1 MIIQHW
7 LFTSLGGFH
16 GSFWLKRE
24 ISSFWEEN
32 FGAKIWSGGSW
43 LGGAIPLPSGRALSA
58 LGKRFSP
65 KNCPHLHHHAYHI
78 LANFDV
84 ILNLSPLRKGGM
96 GAGDTI
102 QSYNHQKRDF
112 QHRNIS
118 IDDDNIDVV
127 NDNDKE
133 PGETGWMSNCG
144 FLKDLESENSVATGP
159 CPFLMNPLKCKA
171 VVLTRPRRSI
181 CSIIRIHLNVKQVLI
196 SGLKRGRGQNEDKHW
211 ETSILG

>member
-1 MIIQHW
+1 
-7 LFTSLGGFH
+7 
-16 GSFWLKRE
+16 
-24 ISSFWEEN
+24 
-32 FGAKIWSGGSW
+32 
-43 LGGAIPLPSGRALSA
+43 
-58 LGKRFSP
+58 
-65 KNCPHLHHHAYHI
+65 
-78 LANFDV
+78 
-84 ILNLSPLRKGGM
+84 M

-211 ETSILG
+211 EASILG

>member
-1 MIIQHW
+1 M
-7 LFTSLGGFH
+7 
-16 GSFWLKRE
+16 
-24 ISSFWEEN
+24 
-32 FGAKIWSGGSW
+32 
-43 LGGAIPLPSGRALSA
+43 
-58 LGKRFSP
+58 
-65 KNCPHLHHHAYHI
+65 
-78 LANFDV
+78 
-84 ILNLSPLRKGGM
+84 SPLRKGVM
-96 GAGDTI
+96 GAGETI

-133 PGETGWMSNCG
+133 AGETGWMSNCG

-171 VVLTRPRRSI
+171 VALTRPRRSI

-196 SGLKRGRGQNEDKHW
+196 SGLKRGPRQNQDKHW
-211 ETSILG
+211 RPSERPENPPSCGEFEHG

>member
-1 MIIQHW
+1 MIYLEHGMIIQHW
-7 LFTSLGGFH
+7 LFTSLQGFH
-16 GSFWLKRE
+16 GSGAEK
-24 ISSFWEEN
+24 EN
-32 FGAKIWSGGSW
+32 FPVHHFGKILEQNLVGGD
-43 LGGAIPLPSGRALSA
+43 LERAIPLPSGRALSA

-78 LANFDV
+78 LAIFDV
-84 ILNLSPLRKGGM
+84 ILNMSPLRKGGM

-133 PGETGWMSNCG
+133 PGETGAG
-144 FLKDLESENSVATGP
+144 
-159 CPFLMNPLKCKA
+159 
-171 VVLTRPRRSI
+171 
-181 CSIIRIHLNVKQVLI
+181 
-196 SGLKRGRGQNEDKHW
+196 
-211 ETSILG
+211 